1 MRLRLQPWQLAVLVV
16 ALSAGLVAVV
26 RWRKNAV
33 SYDAAHM
40 IAALPIDHATVF
52 YADVDALRKAGI
64 LDLLAG
70 SKAGEEPDYRKF
82 VEQTGFDYRRDLD
95 SVAAAFVSNASYF
108 TVHGRFQWKQLAA
121 YAIAQGGECRYTICS
136 LPGSSLDRNISFY
149 PLQPDVLALAVSSE
163 ANGVSMIAPSTVLK
177 LTSLAPEPVWITA
190 PAAVLTKPGALPES
204 VQALLGPV
212 ARAEKITLAAGSQGT
227 QAQLRLSVLC
237 KSDEDAEA
245 VKRELA
251 SATDALRNASAP
263 DRPTA
268 GQPDWVRL
276 LRGGT
281 FARSGA
287 EVTAIWPLE
296 RSFLEA
302 LISPPSP

>member
-16 ALSAGLVAVV
+16 ALSFGLIAVV
-26 RWRKNAV
+26 RWRKNSV
-33 SYDAAHM
+33 TYDAAHM
-40 IAALPIDHATVF
+40 ISALPFERATLF

-64 LDLLAG
+64 LDLVAG

-108 TVHGRFQWKQLAA
+108 TIHGRFQWKQLAA
-121 YAIAQGGECRYTICS
+121 YALAQGGECRYTICS

-149 PLQPDVLALAVSSE
+149 PLQPDVLALAVSSD
-163 ANGVSMIAPSTVLK
+163 ANGVSMIAPSVALK
-177 LTSLAPEPVWITA
+177 LTPLAPEPVWIAA

-212 ARAEKITLAAGSQGT
+212 ARAEKITLAAGPQGG
-227 QAQLRLSVLC
+227 QAQLRLLVLC
-237 KSDEDAEA
+237 KSPEDAESVA
-245 VKRELA
+245 HELS
-251 SATDALRNASAP
+251 SATETLRSAVP
-263 DRPTA
+263 QDRPA
-268 GQPDWVRL
+268 SGQPDWAGL

-281 FARSGA
+281 FSRSGA
-287 EVTAIWPLE
+287 DVTAIWPLE

-302 LISPPSP
+302 LLSPATP